1 MSTSAGYNEGYELG
15 IADCEH
21 AIKLGYSALV
31 QHLKHWESYTA
42 QDDEDKENILGY
54 LQALKDF
61 EDKLFLQ
68 QRGVANR
75 PFIGLAMCHH

>member
-1 MSTSAGYNEGYELG
+1 MNTSVEYKEWYELG

-21 AIKLGYSALV
+21 AIKLGYSVLV

-42 QDDEDKENILGY
+42 QDDEDKGY

-61 EDKLFLQ
+61 EDKLFSTTEW
-68 QRGVANR
+68 
-75 PFIGLAMCHH
+75 

>member
-1 MSTSAGYNEGYELG
+1 MKTSTEYNEGYRLG
-15 IADCEH
+15 VEDCEY

-31 QHLKHWESYTA
+31 QHLKHWEGCPS

-61 EDKLFLQ
+61 EDKLFSTTEW
-68 QRGVANR
+68 
-75 PFIGLAMCHH
+75 

>member
-1 MSTSAGYNEGYELG
+1 MNTSIEYKEGYQLG
-15 IADCEH
+15 VDDCEH

-61 EDKLFLQ
+61 EDKLFTV
-68 QRGVANR
+68 GE
-75 PFIGLAMCHH
+75 

>member
-1 MSTSAGYNEGYELG
+1 MNTSTEYNEGYRLG
-15 IADCEH
+15 VEDCEY

-31 QHLKHWESYTA
+31 QHLKHWEGCPS

-61 EDKLFLQ
+61 EDKLFTV
-68 QRGVANR
+68 GE
-75 PFIGLAMCHH
+75 

>member
-1 MSTSAGYNEGYELG
+1 MSTSAGYNEGYHLG

-42 QDDEDKENILGY
+42 QDDEDRGY

-61 EDKLFLQ
+61 EDKLFSTTE
-68 QRGVANR
+68 G
-75 PFIGLAMCHH
+75 

>member
-1 MSTSAGYNEGYELG
+1 MSKSTGYNEGYELG

-21 AIKLGYSALV
+21 AIKLGYSVLV

-42 QDDEDKENILGY
+42 QDEEDKENILGY

-61 EDKLFLQ
+61 EDKLFSYN
-68 QRGVANR
+68 RG
-75 PFIGLAMCHH
+75 GSE

>member
-1 MSTSAGYNEGYELG
+1 MNISTEYEEGHHLG

-21 AIKLGYSALV
+21 AIKLGYSVLV

-42 QDDEDKENILGY
+42 QDDEDKGY

-61 EDKLFLQ
+61 EDKLFSTTE
-68 QRGVANR
+68 G
-75 PFIGLAMCHH
+75 